1 VFDGVLR
8 RLFGWLPVPVSVT
21 ADDEDAQVWYKTTQ
35 VYVAGIRR
43 ACAERLEEAD
53 EDHDAAGGRMFRVE
67 AERGAEIV
75 RMRRGAGER
84 VGASEELLDEME
96 RAETL
101 LNEAADGYADE
112 DRLFRRL
119 RSVEEELAEECPR

>member
-1 VFDGVLR
+1 MSDVFDGVLR
-8 RLFGWLPVPVSVT
+8 RLFGRLPVPFSVT
-21 ADDEDAQVWYKTTQ
+21 ADDEDAQLWYKTTQ

-43 ACAERLEEAD
+43 SCAERLEESGD
-53 EDHDAAGGRMFRVE
+53 EGTRGFRIE

-75 RMRRGAGER
+75 RTRRGAGER
-84 VGASEELLDEME
+84 VGASEDLLAEME

-112 DRLFRRL
+112 DLFDSL
-119 RSVEEELAEECPR
+119 RSVEETLAEECPR

>member
-1 VFDGVLR
+1 MSGVFDGVLR

-43 ACAERLEEAD
+43 SCAERLEEPRD
-53 EDHDAAGGRMFRVE
+53 DGGRMFRIE
-67 AERGAEIV
+67 AEHGAEIV

-84 VGASEELLDEME
+84 VGASEEVLAEME
-96 RAETL
+96 RAEAL
-101 LNEAADGYADE
+101 LNEAADGHADE
-112 DRLFRRL
+112 DRLFCRL
-119 RSVEEELAEECPR
+119 RSVEEALAEECPP

>member
-1 VFDGVLR
+1 MFDGVLR

-21 ADDEDAQVWYKTTQ
+21 ADDEDAQIWYKTTQ

-43 ACAERLEEAD
+43 SCAERLEEAEGD
-53 EDHDAAGGRMFRVE
+53 RNGAGARGFRIE

-84 VGASEELLDEME
+84 VGASEKLLDEME

-112 DRLFRRL
+112 DRLFDRL
-119 RSVEEELAEECPR
+119 RSVEEALAEECPR